1 MAGGAGSVPVKRTMP
16 EAVQAADGADDH
28 EYQLVQRA
36 CTVSARLLVERASEQ
51 PEGGEQADGGEQLQ
65 QEVRMLRKRLADSY
79 ACAERC
85 RKGQESAQRM
95 AAELQQQL
103 KRQKKDETEER
114 SARADKQE
122 LQVRSGLVSCGC
134 GNCALS
140 AEIAR
145 SLVLCCVPAEIA
157 RSCRCA
163 QRKLREL
170 EEQLRERMEELV
182 DVHLQHRERTST
194 LERAVTNLQRQKAD
208 AEAQAQRHLEELRAA
223 PGSADWQAQKE
234 ELEKDAANHLQR
246 ARNEESWRI
255 KLAQELKDERKA
267 LAGWRQQYYE
277 QKDAAELFG
286 RQAAMLDLRPE
297 DSHKLPN
304 DKFAEV
310 FAAVGAACERG
321 RKEAE
326 RRKAAEEERQR

>member
-1 MAGGAGSVPVKRTMP
+1 
-16 EAVQAADGADDH
+16 
-28 EYQLVQRA
+28 
-36 CTVSARLLVERASEQ
+36 
-51 PEGGEQADGGEQLQ
+51 
-65 QEVRMLRKRLADSY
+65 
-79 ACAERC
+79 
-85 RKGQESAQRM
+85 
-95 AAELQQQL
+95 
-103 KRQKKDETEER
+103 
-114 SARADKQE
+114 
-122 LQVRSGLVSCGC
+122 
-134 GNCALS
+134 
-140 AEIAR
+140 
-145 SLVLCCVPAEIA
+145 
-157 RSCRCA
+157 
-163 QRKLREL
+163 
-170 EEQLRERMEELV
+170 MEELV